1 MGYLKALFRWSSCG
15 AVIAAVMAQCALF
28 SQEGAKKFD
37 DMSLEEMLSVKI
49 SVASKTGMTQRESPG
64 IVTVVTQAEILN
76 SGARDL
82 NDVLLLV
89 PGIMLASDVQNTVG
103 IGMRGSWAHEG
114 KVLLLVDG
122 QEFNETLY
130 STLQLGNHFP
140 LEHISRIEII
150 RGPGSATYGGYAEL
164 GVINIITKSAAEMN
178 GVSAAMSYG
187 QMADAYARRTVSLSY
202 GKQTKNASI
211 VAHSFFGQGNRSDRD
226 YTDVFGNTYN
236 MEGNGDLDPVNFN
249 VGFGY
254 KGFSTRFIVDRFYSK
269 TRDLYD
275 EAAGQ
280 ALDND
285 FFSTFL
291 EAKYDIKIGNK
302 ISLVPRFNYKRQSPW
317 HCVSESCIE
326 EEFYF
331 GKTAER
337 FEESLTLSYD
347 ATDKLNILTGGDFYY
362 DRAHTPSDAPEYDLF
377 ENGQHSTSYTDGAF
391 FAQGLIKTNPVDITV
406 GARVEHH
413 SQAGNSFAP
422 RFGLTKVKGKFHFKG
437 LISRA
442 FRAPAIENLLLN
454 SKIEPEHTTVMEF
467 EAGYQLSKNSILTGN
482 VFNSRIEQPIVYAY
496 DSEQDVETYQNFE
509 ETGTRG
515 FELDYRFKEEW
526 GYVNANYSYYR
537 AIDNLVD
544 FYSVENKPDLLL
556 GMPAH
561 KLAATAHIRFA
572 KKLAL
577 NPSLVYLS
585 SRYGYR
591 APAES
596 GPPEKFDP
604 VYLANLNFSWRDF
617 ASEGLDLDFGIY
629 DIFGQNLEFIQPYK
643 GDHAP
648 LPGPS
653 REFRLRLGY
662 RWNYSKE

>member
-1 MGYLKALFRWSSCG
+1 MGYLKTFSRWSVG
-15 AVIAAVMAQCALF
+15 IAITAVVFAQGMLF
-28 SQEGAKKFD
+28 SQEDAKKFD

-130 STLQLGNHFP
+130 SSLQLGNHFP

-178 GVSAAMSYG
+178 GVSAAVSYG
-187 QMADAYARRTVSLSY
+187 QMADAYARRTLSVSY
-202 GKQTKNASI
+202 GKQSKNASF
-211 VAHSFFGQGNRSDRD
+211 VAHTFFGQGNRSDRD
-226 YTDVFGNTYN
+226 YTDAFGNTYN
-236 MEGNGDLDPVNFN
+236 MEGNSDLDPVNLN

-254 KGFSTRFIVDRFYSK
+254 KGFSTRFIVDRFYST

-275 EAAGQ
+275 EAGGQ

-291 EAKYDIKIGNK
+291 EAKYDFKIGNK
-302 ISLVPRFNYKRQSPW
+302 VSLVPRFNYKRQSPW
-317 HCVSESCIE
+317 NCVSKSCIE

-337 FEESLTLSYD
+337 FEESLTLAYD
-347 ATDKLNILTGGDFYY
+347 ATDNVSFLAGGDFYY
-362 DRAHTPSDAPEYDLF
+362 DRAHTPSDAPEYDQF
-377 ENGQHSTSYTDGAF
+377 ENGQNSISYTNGAF
-391 FAQGLIKTNPVDITV
+391 FAQGLFKTDLVDITV
-406 GARVEHH
+406 GARVERH

-422 RFGLTKVKGKFHFKG
+422 RFGLTKVTGRFHFKG
-437 LISRA
+437 LIGRA
-442 FRAPAIENLLLN
+442 FRAPGIENLLLN
-454 SKIEPEHTTVMEF
+454 PEIEPEHTTVMEF
-467 EAGYQLSKNSILTGN
+467 ETGYQLTKNSILTGN
-482 VFNSRIEQPIVYAY
+482 VFNSRIDQPIVYAY
-496 DSEQDVETYQNFE
+496 DSEQEVETYQNFD

-515 FELDYRFKEEW
+515 FELDYRIKDDW

-544 FYSVENKPDLLL
+544 FYSVENNPDLLL
-556 GMPAH
+556 GLPAH
-561 KLAATAHIRFA
+561 KLAMTAHIRFG

-577 NPSLVYLS
+577 SPSLVCLS

-591 APAES
+591 APADS
-596 GPPEKFDP
+596 GPPEKVDP
-604 VYLANLNFSWRDF
+604 VYLTNLNFSWRDF
-617 ASEGLDLDFGIY
+617 ASKGLDLDFGVY
-629 DIFGQNLEFIQPYK
+629 DIFGQNLEFIQAYK

-653 REFRLRLGY
+653 REYRVRLGY
-662 RWNYSKE
+662 RWNYPNN